1 MSRMKLTLTSAR
13 LYVRYIYR
21 FLVDM
26 MNLPELVRNI
36 AIVGHLHHGKTSF
49 VDMLVNETHS
59 SVAWDVD
66 KQVGPMFVFYSI
78 SSFHKG

>member
-1 MSRMKLTLTSAR
+1 
-13 LYVRYIYR
+13 
-21 FLVDM
+21 
-26 MNLPELVRNI
+26 MNFPELIRNI

-66 KQVGPMFVFYSI
+66 RQVL
-78 SSFHKG
+78 HKLFTYIREYLIYQIRSTGTLHRYTYLGKRPRCKY

>member
-1 MSRMKLTLTSAR
+1 
-13 LYVRYIYR
+13 
-21 FLVDM
+21 
-26 MNLPELVRNI
+26 MNFPELIRNI

-66 KQVGPMFVFYSI
+66 RQVLY
-78 SSFHKG
+78 

>member
-1 MSRMKLTLTSAR
+1 
-13 LYVRYIYR
+13 
-21 FLVDM
+21 M
-26 MNLPELVRNI
+26 MNFPELIRNI

-66 KQVGPMFVFYSI
+66 RQVLKFVNYLYTEI
-78 SSFHKG
+78 SNKLI

>member
-1 MSRMKLTLTSAR
+1 MHCLSKIISLQQVNALFC
-13 LYVRYIYR
+13 INR

-26 MNLPELVRNI
+26 MNFPDLIRNV

-49 VDMLVNETHS
+49 IDMLVNETHS

-66 KQVGPMFVFYSI
+66 RQVFYN
-78 SSFHKG
+78 F